1 MTKEVKVFP
10 RNFRSSSAAY
20 RAIRQYEV
28 KMGLTVGSG
37 LLMTKINSKSF
48 LVSLSPK
55 ITLDELV
62 EKHPNVSY
70 TEAVYRFF
78 PDGLKGKGYYE
89 LKIGDRRRPNS
100 KFITIE
106 NIFTDLISETCKL

>member
-20 RAIRQYEV
+20 RAIRQHEERM
-28 KMGLTVGSG
+28 KLGSN
-37 LLMTKINSKSF
+37 LLVTKINSKSF

-55 ITLDELV
+55 ITLDELIN
-62 EKHPNVSY
+62 KHPNVHY
-70 TEAVYRFF
+70 TDLTYRYFS
-78 PDGLKGKGYYE
+78 DGLNGEGYYE

-106 NIFTDLISETCKL
+106 NIFTDLISETCKF